1 MHNIYFYE
9 TKIGKIGIRE
19 NGKYITD
26 IIFSKSEEKTDNIN
40 ETELIKAAFKQI
52 KEYLDGDRKYF
63 DLPIELMGT
72 EFQKKVWNELRNIPY
87 GQTKTYKDIAFAI
100 KNEKACRAI
109 GNANNK
115 NPLSIIIPCHRVIG
129 SNGKLVGYS
138 GGLDIKEKLLNIEK
152 IEVNKGE

>member
-115 NPLSIIIPCHRVIG
+115 NPLPIIIPCHRVIG